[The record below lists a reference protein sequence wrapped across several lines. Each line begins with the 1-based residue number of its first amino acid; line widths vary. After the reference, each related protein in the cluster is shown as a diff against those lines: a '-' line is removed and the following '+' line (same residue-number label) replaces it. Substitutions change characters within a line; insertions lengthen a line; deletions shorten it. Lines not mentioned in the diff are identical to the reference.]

1 MMEVIDFLRNNPFL
15 SGLLLGFVAVLF
27 VWLRGLLR
35 YRSLSREMAKLKESL
50 YTKMQIDAKGQ
61 MAREYEL
68 EQLRKANEHL
78 RVTVRSLQ
86 SKPGRAEIRQLHV
99 YDRAI
104 HAMLARAPGFAPTW
118 EMVLKEAEDEVAQAE
133 TGITAF
139 MRKVFTSQKQI
150 PTEGGEQK
158 LIDHDDSG
166 KD

>member
-1 MMEVIDFLRNNPFL
+1 
-15 SGLLLGFVAVLF
+15 
-27 VWLRGLLR
+27 
-35 YRSLSREMAKLKESL
+35 
-50 YTKMQIDAKGQ
+50 
-61 MAREYEL
+61 
-68 EQLRKANEHL
+68 
-78 RVTVRSLQ
+78 
-86 SKPGRAEIRQLHV
+86 RQLHV